1 MALTY
6 KVLGQS
12 NPAATTATTLYTC
25 PTSTSVVLS
34 SITICNQAA
43 TSGSYRV
50 AIRPNAENLAAKHYI
65 AFDRTIGA
73 NATETHTIGVTMD
86 AADVVTIYASSTT
99 MSFNAFGVEIV

>member
-12 NPAATTATTLYTC
+12 NPAAVTATSLYTC
-25 PTSTSVVLS
+25 PALTSVVLS
-34 SITICNQAA
+34 SVTVCNQAA
-43 TSGSYRV
+43 VSGTYRI
-50 AIRPNAENLAAKHYI
+50 AIRPNGENLAAKHYI
-65 AFDRTIGA
+65 AFDRTVGA

-86 AADVVTIYASSTT
+86 AADVVTIYASSAT